1 MIEGG
6 MNSAFECIC
15 APVKM
20 KIWWRLQ
27 FLLLFC
33 WQYRI
38 LFRRLRTFNSCNN
51 FPNNHSPPCRLL
63 SLSLLFSLRNHHQA
77 SNLLLWFTQIS
88 TFSFSSRLFSA
99 LPLSLSRIGKFT
111 LSFSRLSRKSFI
123 LEIEKN
129 FQLVRF
135 SSTRNSQ
142 TVKLFIRRHSAK
154 LFKKYLKR
162 KRKAFNFN
170 KTK

>member
-1 MIEGG
+1 

-99 LPLSLSRIGKFT
+99 LPLSHRKIHSLFLST
-111 LSFSRLSRKSFI
+111 LTKIFHSRNWKELSAG
-123 LEIEKN
+123 EIQFDAK
-129 FQLVRF
+129 Q
-135 SSTRNSQ
+135 SNS
-142 TVKLFIRRHSAK
+142 
-154 LFKKYLKR
+154 
-162 KRKAFNFN
+162 
-170 KTK
+170 